1 MRIYIVI
8 SLSFFSPQSF
18 HVSINI
24 QVLCVVGDVS
34 FLHDTNGL
42 AILNQR
48 YENERKKYILVFVL
62 RYLSP
67 VLCSVFIYPR
77 STMDSRK

>member
-1 MRIYIVI
+1 MRIYMVI
-8 SLSFFSPQSF
+8 SSSFFSPQSF

-48 YENERKKYILVFVL
+48 YENERNKYLL
-62 RYLSP
+62 
-67 VLCSVFIYPR
+67 VLCYDRFCFILQTEKPNGF
-77 STMDSRK
+77 